1 VPAATATLRRPGLGY
16 SPHGHPRSGAS
27 ERFRRMF
34 EFYLSSC
41 ELGFRNASMGV
52 FQIQLARE
60 QTAVPLTREYIT
72 AVDRGVWVSS
82 PIA

>member
-1 VPAATATLRRPGLGY
+1 
-16 SPHGHPRSGAS
+16 
-27 ERFRRMF
+27 MF